1 MSWYKQAE
9 DYQKMRDWFDKRT
22 NKHIE
27 LVQKYCKKI
36 EEYDESFEGM
46 GLLEQAANHDQ
57 TKFKDPEVDPYVYIT
72 WQYKCKEDGMK
83 FEAPKDIDDKMN
95 EATNHHVLH
104 NRHHPEFHCGKKVDV
119 INREDR
125 DKPPEEMIDAIEMSA
140 VDIAEMVADWF
151 AMSEEKNT
159 NPKDWAD
166 KNVNV
171 RWKFTNKQ
179 KDLIYE
185 LIENVWE

>member
-9 DYQKMRDWFDKRT
+9 DYSKMRDWFDKRT

-83 FEAPKDIDDKMN
+83 FEAPKDMDDKMN

-104 NRHHPEFHCGKKVDV
+104 NRHHPEFHCGKKVNV

-125 DKPPEEMIDAIEMSA
+125 DKPPEEMIDAIGMSA
-140 VDIAEMVADWF
+140 VDIAEMCADWM

-185 LIENVWE
+185 LIEKVWE